1 MDDLKDE
8 SLDILVDLLNTNVD
22 EEFDDNR
29 CSLPDVLLT
38 ENSERKDKNIDLDEF
53 LRELENE
60 LELDPFDISF
70 ELQGGN
76 CDGNEN
82 SLSTLSEDD
91 LNAKARDIFRELQR
105 RKLRRLNYSVGSG
118 VQREKAVHSVLCE
131 NFDFTKPTSVKVK
144 NSSVVH
150 SGDTSSSEDEAKR
163 DPEAD
168 GHSWLSDEGRLIKY
182 QLTEMESYQ
191 KNQAKSKA
199 DNYKYQP
206 TSSASRISS
215 NSSVFDR
222 FFRIKIKNPKMSLA
236 TFNHI
241 IGSRPK
247 FQLAAINNSKRIDWS
262 NWVTMAVI
270 VDKTDQ
276 RRSSQ
281 GNLYMIWKLCD
292 LIDCQRIVSAFLFG
306 SCLKD
311 HWKLPVGTVIA
322 LFNASLFKS
331 DTSKDNALKLE
342 TAGKVLELGYSE
354 DFGICKSKQNKT
366 GNPCNNVVNK
376 SKSEYCDFHIL
387 NVSRQFASKR
397 SEFYTPSGHPRLKK
411 DSKLLPPK
419 DCSNLKKSKPSS
431 SESKLIVDEISAAKL
446 CQELK
451 MQNALNSLKSLPS
464 NIKGK
469 SSLYK
474 KMEKD
479 DEFAL
484 LNLLKKHEIV
494 DQTVSVIHDESKL
507 PLKAANACEKNKWK
521 LSCKEF
527 LKAYEPTTT
536 VKNSVSLPKIGKGIS
551 SGCINLEDAKMKLTK
566 QKAIEIVRSAGG
578 IKKQDPNRPVS
589 GYCILEKRSA
599 ETTAKIKD
607 NATVSKR
614 SRLGEKNFTI
624 DEMRQL
630 LKRKSRFE
638 NELRNDDAEKEAKY
652 FEIME
657 VKEKFAR
664 HAEQVFELKNCQ
676 VVSCK
681 TCNYTWHAQSDL
693 CKSQRHEILRHSAT
707 KRFFRCLNCKK
718 RTISYSLYP
727 SRPCHQ
733 CRSRNFER
741 VAMKQ
746 ERRGPKLPAEELKI
760 RGEEL
765 PFPADKRIFFTFR
778 NRCFHFT
785 KEGAEQ
791 HTLPASFMKS
801 ANHIWFLAA
810 LVLLCQT
817 IFCLGDAYGIRPRRR
832 RQDQSPNLGAPMHID
847 LNITVPFI
855 FKPRLYPYGEGTGDN
870 ELSSWTSVQGY
881 VLQNEISYWGESF
894 ASVYISKDGAIGFSP
909 NFAESKPIAFPA
921 GEKVLAIFW
930 TPSSLGDIG
939 KVYFRETTDPQILS
953 LAASEVQLQYN
964 YDSSFAPS
972 SVFIVTW
979 ENLAP
984 PMASNDLPDSH
995 RNLFQAALIMSENG
1009 SFAHIIYSKLKWHGN
1024 AIVGFNNGDGIEHL
1038 TLPWSGSSDVL
1049 KVGTESDIGIP
1060 GEWMFKLDESSGVH
1074 LCGKGYKGIDCT
1086 RTCSENEFSYDCHR
1100 TCHCEKGLQCHEI
1113 TGICPTARCEKGWTN
1128 APTCD
1133 KDIDECTMQAK
1144 LCNTQAQPDCVNTP
1158 GSYNCTCLVGYDA
1171 VTNTCSGVSTAL
1183 SHVPEQTDSAQSQLT
1198 DAMLSAFKPTVQS
1211 DVILKPQKTSEF
1223 VLNPFMPAPLRGF
1236 FEETKILTAQREDLS
1251 GSGPNFWSLTLSNR
1265 PQEKP
1270 VQVTCRLSCA
1280 ENSKCQFVN
1289 DTEKCVC
1296 NKGWTGNG
1304 VYCVDVNECLTEN
1317 LCPSNSKCL
1326 NTVGSYDCICEKGF
1340 KFNGQDCIDID
1351 ECTEGTAICQG
1362 GAASTCINTNGSY
1375 ECHCKTGFNGNP
1387 NSPAGCI
1394 DINECLIPKFY
1405 CGPNAE
1411 CENSV
1416 GSYMCRCLPGYLP
1429 KQDGIG
1435 CEDIDECENHP
1446 CSTKATCVNNPGS
1459 FTCKCDATYYGDGF
1473 HCEKSRLFPYS
1484 RAQSDSIFNY
1494 NQGSVFINLKRLV
1507 RILGYNYDK
1516 MRVFTTGMIAFGN
1529 PPSVNNIDRMYASS
1543 IMPFHYDLGF
1553 DKNGTVYVEQV
1564 VSGPLLKELADFVK
1578 ESYNLKVN
1586 PANYAI
1592 VVTYERIDDALT
1604 YQAVLASFD
1613 YQTFAIFIYDSVIP
1627 VAAQIGA
1634 KNNGNDN
1641 IGIMLPFRGE
1651 DIFNLVNKSNIGIS
1665 GKWMFRIEDMQVEP
1679 CRQGYE
1685 EPPFCSKDVD
1695 ECKAEQP
1702 PCHKD
1707 AICVNTPGSYL
1718 CKCKH
1723 GFTGNGVN
1731 CFEINPCYASTG
1743 SVCGQNAECYV
1754 PSFKG
1759 GKPECV
1765 CKEGFVGDGF
1775 SCFPMPAT
1783 NEVTL
1788 ESETESPKI
1797 EKATTMM
1804 QTSTSTTEYPM
1815 TIRLRSRRPITFR
1828 PPTPVTSFN
1837 SEQASTREVS
1847 RSQAPTS
1854 VQIRPLQKEPRTN
1867 TQTEDPNF
1875 PLSSASISPEEIQSL
1890 SSVYFSSDSSR
1901 TSCAKRYLARP
1912 SRCANGKEES
1922 VWNQFINRRRLRD
1935 FTTERQI
1942 LQDLAVCTKFTGRTL
1957 DTISQHLHQPHI
1969 QRHTQRILH
1978 FIPFLDINMAD
1989 TEKQAS
1995 VGKCNQHRIV

>member
-8 SLDILVDLLNTNVD
+8 SLDILVDLLNTNFD

-29 CSLPDVLLT
+29 CPSPDVLLT
-38 ENSERKDKNIDLDEF
+38 ENSERKDNDIDLDEF

-60 LELDPFDISF
+60 LESDPFDISS
-70 ELQGGN
+70 ELPGGN
-76 CDGNEN
+76 CNGNEN

-144 NSSVVH
+144 NSSVIH

-168 GHSWLSDEGRLIKY
+168 GNNWLSDEGRLIKY

-191 KNQAKSKA
+191 MNHPKSKA

-206 TSSASRISS
+206 SSSSASRISS

-236 TFNHI
+236 TFTHI

-270 VDKTDQ
+270 VEKTDQ

-311 HWKLPVGTVIA
+311 HWKLPVGTVVA

-331 DTSKDNALKLE
+331 DTSVQAKDNALKLE

-387 NVSRQFASKR
+387 NVSRQFTSKR

-411 DSKLLPPK
+411 DNKLLPPK

-431 SESKLIVDEISAAKL
+431 SESKLIVDELSAAKL

-479 DEFAL
+479 DEFAF

-494 DQTVSVIHDESKL
+494 DQTVSVIQDENKL

-536 VKNSVSLPKIGKGIS
+536 VKNSVPLPKIGKGTS

-578 IKKQDPNRPVS
+578 IKKQDPNRPTS

-599 ETTAKIKD
+599 ETTTKIKD

-630 LKRKSRFE
+630 LKQKSRFE
-638 NELRNDDAEKEAKY
+638 NELRNDEAEKQAKY

-657 VKEKFAR
+657 VKEKFDR

-693 CKSQRHEILRHSAT
+693 CKSQRHEILRHTAT

-765 PFPADKRIFFTFR
+765 PFVNSA
-778 NRCFHFT
+778 
-785 KEGAEQ
+785 AQ
-791 HTLPASFMKS
+791 HTLPAFMKS

-817 IFCLGDAYGIRPRRR
+817 ILSSEDANGIRPRRR

-894 ASVYISKDGAIGFSP
+894 ASVYISKDGVIGFSP

-964 YDSSFAPS
+964 YDSSFTPS

-1049 KVGTESDIGIP
+1049 KVGAESDIGIP

-1074 LCGKGYKGIDCT
+1074 LCGKG
-1086 RTCSENEFSYDCHR
+1086 
-1100 TCHCEKGLQCHEI
+1100 
-1113 TGICPTARCEKGWTN
+1113 ICPTERCEKGWTN

-1133 KDIDECTMQAK
+1133 QDIDECAMQTK

-1171 VTNTCSGVSTAL
+1171 VTNTCSGLFHNNSV
-1183 SHVPEQTDSAQSQLT
+1183 QSQLT
-1198 DAMLSAFKPTVQS
+1198 NAMLSAFKPKVQS

-1223 VLNPFMPAPLRGF
+1223 VLNPFMPAPLRGI

-1251 GSGPNFWSLTLSNR
+1251 GSGPNFWSLTSSNR
-1265 PQEKP
+1265 P
-1270 VQVTCRLSCA
+1270 QVTCRLSCA

-1296 NKGWTGNG
+1296 NKGWTGDG

-1340 KFNGQDCIDID
+1340 RFNGQDCIDID
-1351 ECTEGTAICQG
+1351 ECAEGTAICQG

-1446 CSTKATCVNNPGS
+1446 CSAKATCINSPGS
-1459 FTCKCDATYYGDGF
+1459 FACKCDATYYGNGF

-1564 VSGPLLKELADFVK
+1564 VSGPLLKELADFVR

-1641 IGIMLPFRGE
+1641 IGIMLPFRGD

-1788 ESETESPKI
+1788 EPETESPKI
-1797 EKATTMM
+1797 EKTTTLT

-1815 TIRLRSRRPITFR
+1815 TIRLRSRRPITFG

-1847 RSQAPTS
+1847 RPQTPTS

-1890 SSVYFSSDSSR
+1890 SSVYFSSDSNR

-1942 LQDLAVCTKFTGRTL
+1942 LQDLAVCTKFTGPTL
-1957 DTISQHLHQPHI
+1957 DTISQHFHQPHI

-1978 FIPFLDINMAD
+1978 FIPFLHINMAVI
-1989 TEKQAS
+1989 E
-1995 VGKCNQHRIV
+1995 NIVQL

>member
-8 SLDILVDLLNTNVD
+8 SLDILVDLLNTNFD

-29 CSLPDVLLT
+29 CPSPDVLLT
-38 ENSERKDKNIDLDEF
+38 ENSERKDNDIDLDEF

-60 LELDPFDISF
+60 LESDPFDISS
-70 ELQGGN
+70 ELPGGN
-76 CDGNEN
+76 CNGNEN

-144 NSSVVH
+144 NSSVIH

-168 GHSWLSDEGRLIKY
+168 GNNWLSDEGRLIKY

-191 KNQAKSKA
+191 MNHPKSKA

-206 TSSASRISS
+206 SSSSASRISS

-236 TFNHI
+236 TFTHI

-270 VDKTDQ
+270 VEKTDQ

-311 HWKLPVGTVIA
+311 HWKLPVGTVVA

-331 DTSKDNALKLE
+331 DTSVQAKDNALKLE

-387 NVSRQFASKR
+387 NVSRQFTSKR

-411 DSKLLPPK
+411 DNKLLPPK

-431 SESKLIVDEISAAKL
+431 SESKLIVDELSAAKL

-479 DEFAL
+479 DEFAF

-494 DQTVSVIHDESKL
+494 DQTVSVIQDENKL

-536 VKNSVSLPKIGKGIS
+536 VKNSVPLPKIGKGTS

-578 IKKQDPNRPVS
+578 IKKQDPNRPTS

-599 ETTAKIKD
+599 ETTTKIKD

-630 LKRKSRFE
+630 LKQKSRFE
-638 NELRNDDAEKEAKY
+638 NELRNDEAEKQAKY

-657 VKEKFAR
+657 VKEKFDR

-693 CKSQRHEILRHSAT
+693 CKSQRHEILRHTAT

-765 PFPADKRIFFTFR
+765 PFVNSA
-778 NRCFHFT
+778 
-785 KEGAEQ
+785 AQ
-791 HTLPASFMKS
+791 HTLPAFMKS

-817 IFCLGDAYGIRPRRR
+817 ILSSEDANGIRPRRR

-894 ASVYISKDGAIGFSP
+894 ASVYISKDGVIGFSP

-964 YDSSFAPS
+964 YDSSFTPS

-1049 KVGTESDIGIP
+1049 KVGAESDIGIP

-1086 RTCSENEFSYDCHR
+1086 RTCSKNEFSYDCHR
-1100 TCHCEKGLQCHEI
+1100 KCHCENGLLCNEI
-1113 TGICPTARCEKGWTN
+1113 TGICPTERCEKGWTN

-1133 KDIDECTMQAK
+1133 QDIDECAMQTK

-1171 VTNTCSGVSTAL
+1171 VTNTCSGVSTGL
-1183 SHVPEQTDSAQSQLT
+1183 SHVPEQTDSVQSQLT
-1198 DAMLSAFKPTVQS
+1198 NAMLSAFKPKVQS

-1223 VLNPFMPAPLRGF
+1223 VLNPFMPAPLRGI

-1251 GSGPNFWSLTLSNR
+1251 GSGPNFWSLTSSNR
-1265 PQEKP
+1265 P
-1270 VQVTCRLSCA
+1270 QVTCRLSCA

-1296 NKGWTGNG
+1296 NKGWTGDG

-1340 KFNGQDCIDID
+1340 RFNGQDCIDID
-1351 ECTEGTAICQG
+1351 ECAEGTAICQG

-1435 CEDIDECENHP
+1435 CEE
-1446 CSTKATCVNNPGS
+1446 
-1459 FTCKCDATYYGDGF
+1459 
-1473 HCEKSRLFPYS
+1473 SRLFPYS

-1564 VSGPLLKELADFVK
+1564 VSGPLLKELADFVR

-1641 IGIMLPFRGE
+1641 IGIMLPFRGD

-1788 ESETESPKI
+1788 EPETESPKI
-1797 EKATTMM
+1797 EKTTTLT

-1815 TIRLRSRRPITFR
+1815 TIRLRSRRPITFG

-1847 RSQAPTS
+1847 RPQTPTS

-1890 SSVYFSSDSSR
+1890 SSVYFSSDSNR

-1942 LQDLAVCTKFTGRTL
+1942 LQDLAVCTKFTGPTL
-1957 DTISQHLHQPHI
+1957 DTISQHFHQPHI

-1978 FIPFLDINMAD
+1978 FIPFLHINMAVI
-1989 TEKQAS
+1989 E
-1995 VGKCNQHRIV
+1995 NIVQL

>member
-1 MDDLKDE
+1 MIYAVCIAKAKT
-8 SLDILVDLLNTNVD
+8 V
-22 EEFDDNR
+22 
-29 CSLPDVLLT
+29 CSCSAGYLA
-38 ENSERKDKNIDLDEF
+38 S
-53 LRELENE
+53 
-60 LELDPFDISF
+60 
-70 ELQGGN
+70 
-76 CDGNEN
+76 
-82 SLSTLSEDD
+82 
-91 LNAKARDIFRELQR
+91 KARDIFRELQR

-131 NFDFTKPTSVKVK
+131 NFDFTKPTSMKVK

-163 DPEAD
+163 DPEAC
-168 GHSWLSDEGRLIKY
+168 GHNWLSDEGRLIKY
-182 QLTEMESYQ
+182 QLAEMESYQ
-191 KNQAKSKA
+191 MNRPKSKA

-206 TSSASRISS
+206 SSSASRISS
-215 NSSVFDR
+215 KSSVLDP
-222 FFRIKIKNPKMSLA
+222 FFGIKIKNAKMSLA
-236 TFNHI
+236 TFTHI

-247 FQLAAINNSKRIDWS
+247 FQLVAINNSKRIDWS

-276 RRSSQ
+276 RKSSQ
-281 GNLYMIWKLCD
+281 
-292 LIDCQRIVSAFLFG
+292 
-306 SCLKD
+306 KD
-311 HWKLPVGTVIA
+311 IT
-322 LFNASLFKS
+322 
-331 DTSKDNALKLE
+331 LKLE

-366 GNPCNNVVNK
+366 GNPCNNVINK
-376 SKSEYCDFHIL
+376 
-387 NVSRQFASKR
+387 
-397 SEFYTPSGHPRLKK
+397 
-411 DSKLLPPK
+411 
-419 DCSNLKKSKPSS
+419 
-431 SESKLIVDEISAAKL
+431 KLIVDELSAAKL

-464 NIKGK
+464 TVKAK
-469 SSLYK
+469 SSSYK
-474 KMEKD
+474 IMEKD

-494 DQTVSVIHDESKL
+494 DQTVSVIHDENKL
-507 PLKAANACEKNKWK
+507 PLKAANASEKNKWK

-527 LKAYEPTTT
+527 LKAYEPTT
-536 VKNSVSLPKIGKGIS
+536 
-551 SGCINLEDAKMKLTK
+551 
-566 QKAIEIVRSAGG
+566 
-578 IKKQDPNRPVS
+578 
-589 GYCILEKRSA
+589 
-599 ETTAKIKD
+599 
-607 NATVSKR
+607 
-614 SRLGEKNFTI
+614 
-624 DEMRQL
+624 DE
-630 LKRKSRFE
+630 
-638 NELRNDDAEKEAKY
+638 AEKEAKY

-657 VKEKFAR
+657 VKEKFDR

-681 TCNYTWHAQSDL
+681 TS
-693 CKSQRHEILRHSAT
+693 
-707 KRFFRCLNCKK
+707 
-718 RTISYSLYP
+718 
-727 SRPCHQ
+727 
-733 CRSRNFER
+733 
-741 VAMKQ
+741 
-746 ERRGPKLPAEELKI
+746 
-760 RGEEL
+760 
-765 PFPADKRIFFTFR
+765 ADKRIFFTFR

-785 KEGAEQ
+785 EEGVAQ
-791 HTLPASFMKS
+791 HTSTASFMKS
-801 ANHIWFLAA
+801 ANFTRLLA
-810 LVLLCQT
+810 LLILLCQI
-817 IFCLGDAYGIRPRRR
+817 IFCSADVDGIRLRRR
-832 RQDQSPNLGAPMHID
+832 RHDQSPNLGAPMHID

-870 ELSSWTSVQGY
+870 ELSLWTSVQGY

-894 ASVYISKDGAIGFSP
+894 ASVYISKDGVIGFSP
-909 NFAESKPIAFPA
+909 NFAESKPTAFPS

-964 YDSSFAPS
+964 YDSSFTPS

-1009 SFAHIIYSKLKWHGN
+1009 SFAHVIYSKLKWHGN

-1049 KVGTESDIGIP
+1049 KVGAESDIGIP

-1074 LCGKGYKGIDCT
+1074 LCGKG
-1086 RTCSENEFSYDCHR
+1086 
-1100 TCHCEKGLQCHEI
+1100 
-1113 TGICPTARCEKGWTN
+1113 ICPTTRCEKGWTN

-1133 KDIDECTMQAK
+1133 EDIDECAMQTK

-1171 VTNTCSGVSTAL
+1171 VTNTCSGLFHNSASTGL
-1183 SHVPEQTDSAQSQLT
+1183 SHVPEQTNSDQSQLT
-1198 DAMLSAFKPTVQS
+1198 NAMLSAFKPMVQA

-1251 GSGPNFWSLTLSNR
+1251 GTGPNFWSLTSSNR
-1265 PQEKP
+1265 PQGKP
-1270 VQVTCRLSCA
+1270 VQVTCRLSCT

-1296 NKGWTGNG
+1296 NKGWTGDG

-1326 NTVGSYDCICEKGF
+1326 NTIGSYDCICEKGF
-1340 KFNGQDCIDID
+1340 RFNGQDCIDID
-1351 ECTEGTAICQG
+1351 ECAEGTAICQG

-1446 CSTKATCVNNPGS
+1446 CSAKATCINSPGS
-1459 FTCKCDATYYGDGF
+1459 FACRCDATYYGDGF

-1564 VSGPLLKELADFVK
+1564 VSGPLLKELADFVR

-1592 VVTYERIDDALT
+1592 VVTYERIDDTLT

-1627 VAAQIGA
+1627 VAAQMGV
-1634 KNNGNDN
+1634 KNNGNDK
-1641 IGIMLPFRGE
+1641 IGTMLPFRGD
-1651 DIFNLVNKSNIGIS
+1651 DIFNLVNKSNIGIP
-1665 GKWMFRIEDMQVEP
+1665 GKWMFRIEDMEVEP

-1685 EPPFCSKDVD
+1685 EPPFCSKGDIGFNHKIICTNHKNHSTSSDVD

-1723 GFTGNGVN
+1723 GFTGNGAN

-1754 PSFKG
+1754 PNFKG

-1783 NEVTL
+1783 NEVTV
-1788 ESETESPKI
+1788 EVETESPKI
-1797 EKATTMM
+1797 EQTTTSV

-1815 TIRLRSRRPITFR
+1815 TIRLRSRRPITFG
-1828 PPTPVTSFN
+1828 PPTPVTSYN
-1837 SEQASTREVS
+1837 SEQASTREI
-1847 RSQAPTS
+1847 SQSHTPTS

-1875 PLSSASISPEEIQSL
+1875 PPSSASISPEEIHSL
-1890 SSVYFSSDSSR
+1890 SSVLIVVVP
-1901 TSCAKRYLARP
+1901 AVL
-1912 SRCANGKEES
+1912 S
-1922 VWNQFINRRRLRD
+1922 VIWLG
-1935 FTTERQI
+1935 
-1942 LQDLAVCTKFTGRTL
+1942 LLVVLMAVCIKKKHV
-1957 DTISQHLHQPHI
+1957 I
-1969 QRHTQRILH
+1969 
-1978 FIPFLDINMAD
+1978 FI
-1989 TEKQAS
+1989 
-1995 VGKCNQHRIV
+1995 

>member
-60 LELDPFDISF
+60 LESDPFDISF

-206 TSSASRISS
+206 TSTASRISS

-311 HWKLPVGTVIA
+311 HWKLPVGTVVA

-464 NIKGK
+464 NIKGR

-693 CKSQRHEILRHSAT
+693 CKSQRHEILRHTAT

-810 LVLLCQT
+810 LVLFCQT

-1171 VTNTCSGVSTAL
+1171 VTNTCSGVSTGL

-1340 KFNGQDCIDID
+1340 RFNGQDCIDID

-1634 KNNGNDN
+1634 KNNGNNN

-1875 PLSSASISPEEIQSL
+1875 PLSSASISPEEIQS
-1890 SSVYFSSDSSR
+1890 SDSSR

-1995 VGKCNQHRIV
+1995 VAKCNQHRIV